1 MTLIYFII
9 VLGVT
14 ILIHEFGHFIFAK
27 KAGIYIYEFSI
38 GMGPK
43 LFSFRRKNDETLYAI
58 RLFPIGGYVQM
69 AGEEVEPDE
78 NIPKN
83 KRLQSKTW
91 LQRFSTVIAGVL
103 FNFLLAIILF
113 FIIALIEGAPSK
125 EAYIGVIEKNSSA
138 YNTNLKVDDKI
149 LKLNGKNVSSA
160 DFLLLELQI
169 EYGNN
174 LEFTVEHKNGKKEE
188 IIIEPSKE
196 IEDGERVYKYGFGV
210 KTKVQKGIIPSI
222 KYAFEKTYSLLNQMI
237 RIIFYLFTGKIGID
251 SFAGPI
257 GIYNIVGESAK
268 AGFINIIFLIAYL
281 CVNVGFINLLPIP
294 AFDGGRILFMII
306 EKIKGKP
313 VSPKTENMIHLIGM
327 IFLFSLMIVITF
339 NDILR
344 LIK

>member
-69 AGEEVEPDE
+69 AGEEVEPDK
-78 NIPKN
+78 NIPEN
-83 KRLQSKTW
+83 KRMQSKTW
-91 LQRFSTVIAGVL
+91 MQRFLTIIAGVL
-103 FNFLLAIILF
+103 FNFLLAIVLF

-125 EAYIGVIEKNSSA
+125 EAYIGLIDKNSNA
-138 YNTNLKVDDKI
+138 YNTNLEVGDKI
-149 LKLNGKNVSSA
+149 LKLNGKNTKSS
-160 DFLLLELQI
+160 DMLLLELQ
-169 EYGNN
+169 
-174 LEFTVEHKNGKKEE
+174 LEQGKTLKFTVEHKNGKVEDIKVKPKE
-188 IIIEPSKE
+188 SVV
-196 IEDGERVYKYGFGV
+196 DGEKTYKYGFALSN
-210 KTKVQKGIIPSI
+210 KVEEGIITAI
-222 KYAFEKTYSLLNQMI
+222 KYAFNKTGSLLNQMVH
-237 RIIFYLFTGKIGID
+237 IIGYLFTGKLGLE
-251 SFAGPI
+251 SLSGPV
-257 GIYNIVGESAK
+257 GIYNVVGESAK
-268 AGFINIIFLIAYL
+268 AGLINVVFLIAYL

-313 VSPKTENMIHLIGM
+313 VSTRTENMIHMIGM
-327 IFLFSLMIVITF
+327 IFLLALMLVITC

-344 LIK
+344 LFG

>member
-69 AGEEVEPDE
+69 AGEEVEPDK
-78 NIPKN
+78 NIPEN
-83 KRLQSKTW
+83 KRMQSKTW
-91 LQRFSTVIAGVL
+91 MQRFLTIIAGVL
-103 FNFLLAIILF
+103 FNFLLAIVLF

-125 EAYIGVIEKNSSA
+125 EAYIGLIDKDSNA
-138 YNTNLKVDDKI
+138 YKTNLEVGDKI
-149 LKLNGKNVSSA
+149 LKLNGKNTKSS
-160 DFLLLELQI
+160 DMLLLEL
-169 EYGNN
+169 E
-174 LEFTVEHKNGKKEE
+174 LEQGKTLNFTVEHKNGKVETIKVKPKES
-188 IIIEPSKE
+188 IV
-196 IEDGERVYKYGFGV
+196 DGEKTYKYGFALSNNV
-210 KTKVQKGIIPSI
+210 EEGIIPSI
-222 KYAFEKTYSLLNQMI
+222 KYAFNKTGSLLNQMVH
-237 RIIFYLFTGKIGID
+237 IIGYLFTGKLGLE
-251 SFAGPI
+251 SLSGPV
-257 GIYNIVGESAK
+257 GIYNVVGESAK
-268 AGFINIIFLIAYL
+268 AGLINVVFLIAYL

-306 EKIKGKP
+306 EKIKGKS
-313 VSPKTENMIHLIGM
+313 VSIKTENTIHMIGM
-327 IFLFSLMIVITF
+327 IFLLALMLIITC

-344 LIK
+344 LFG